1 MSGPDPIEPDL
12 IEPDLIEPDLIE
24 PDLIEHVT
32 VAEHAGEPVEL
43 HTRRWHGGDERPLV
57 LVHGLASNARLWDG
71 VATALVAA
79 GHPVVTIDQR
89 GHGRSSK
96 PDPAHPD
103 DNPYAMDV
111 VTDDLRVLIEATG
124 FDRPVVAGQSWGGNV
139 VVELAARFPGLTAGV
154 VGVDGGTIELA
165 SRFPDWAEAARVLAP
180 PPLAGT
186 PRADLEAMLRRAHPD
201 WPESG
206 IQGTLACFEVR
217 DDGTVAPWLTLE
229 RHLLVLRGLWAH
241 RPAERFAAVTDPVLL
256 IAAHAPDGD
265 AAWQADK
272 RRGLEIAAAGGA
284 AVRTE
289 WIEGDHDLHAQHPV
303 QIADLLRTLG

>member
-1 MSGPDPIEPDL
+1 MTEPDR
-12 IEPDLIEPDLIE
+12 
-24 PDLIEHVT
+24 IEHVE
-32 VAEHAGEPVEL
+32 VAEHAGEVVSL
-43 HTRRWHGGDERPLV
+43 HARRWAGGSERPFV

-71 VATALVAA
+71 VAAALVAD
-79 GHPVVTIDQR
+79 GHPVVAIDQR

-165 SRFPDWAEAARVLAP
+165 ARFPDWDHAADVLAP
-180 PPLAGT
+180 PRLVGM
-186 PRADLEAMLRRAHPD
+186 PRADIEAMLRRTHPD

-206 IQGTLACFEVR
+206 IQGTLACFDVR
-217 DDGTVAPWLTLE
+217 DDGTIAPWLTFE
-229 RHLLVLRGLWAH
+229 RHLLVLRGLWEH
-241 RPAERFAAVTDPVLL
+241 RPLTRFADIVDPVLL
-256 IAAHAPDGD
+256 IKAGSPTDD
-265 AAWQADK
+265 AAEV
-272 RRGLEIAAAGGA
+272 GPT
-284 AVRTE
+284 VRVE
-289 WIEGDHDLHAQHPV
+289 WMEGDHDLHAQHPV
-303 QIADLLRTLG
+303 QIAERLRTLA